1 MIADFIVT
9 YVFFFFLRKKR
20 LLLLLL
26 LQTDN
31 YTLQGLRGLEKKG
44 GVAENLALTSRGLI
58 LG

>member
-9 YVFFFFLRKKR
+9 YVFFFSLRKKR

-44 GVAENLALTSRGLI
+44 GG
-58 LG
+58 G